1 MSGSGETGPVVDWDA
16 LTRAA
21 RVAREHAYAP
31 YSRFRVGAALLTH
44 DGRVFTGTNVEN
56 ASYGLCLC
64 AERSAVAAVVTA
76 GARDFEAL
84 VVVANGAEAT
94 SPCGM
99 CRQVLHEFAPELP
112 IQSRGA
118 EGGLLKTNAS
128 ELLPHAFRAADL
140 ASRRED

>member
-1 MSGSGETGPVVDWDA
+1 MSDVKTGSEIDWEA

-21 RVAREHAYAP
+21 SEARDQAYAP
-31 YSRFRVGAALLTH
+31 YSRFRVGAALQCA
-44 DGRVFTGTNVEN
+44 DGRVFTGVNVEN

-64 AERSAVAAVVTA
+64 AERSAVAAAVTA

-84 VVVANGAEAT
+84 VVIAPGSEAT

-112 IQSRGA
+112 IQARGA
-118 EGGLLKTNAS
+118 EGGLLVTSAG
-128 ELLPHAFRAADL
+128 ELLPHAFRAEDL
-140 ASRRED
+140 AERRD

>member
-1 MSGSGETGPVVDWDA
+1 MSHPSEPTAAVDWEA
-16 LTRAA
+16 LTGAA
-21 RVAREHAYAP
+21 LEAREHAYAP
-31 YSRFRVGAALLTH
+31 YSRFRVGAALLAK
-44 DGRVFTGTNVEN
+44 DGQVFTGANVEN

-64 AERSAVAAVVTA
+64 AERSAVAAAVTA
-76 GARDFEAL
+76 GVRDFDAL

-99 CRQVLHEFAPELP
+99 CRQVLHEFAPDLP

-118 EGGLLKTNAS
+118 EGGLLQTSAS
-128 ELLPHAFRAADL
+128 ELLPHAFAAADL